1 MRAGIVALLI
11 AASVVILPA
20 QRGPRTTTLIECAA
34 PLGSGTKT
42 RRPFCDVLIGTRP
55 GESVAMQI
63 PAHVGSAT
71 LQFDLHNR
79 FAVPAIAV
87 PSPLTF
93 ARHEAVVAIIRPN
106 GAVLG
111 RAAVAREFRSIT
123 DLFDQI
129 AGGGRTGGVKT
140 VAPGAVEAVRL
151 TIPAGVPTIGIVGQR
166 LRVMTRASDEVF
178 DTPGRPVAIVSNVR
192 IDYRPAP

>member
-1 MRAGIVALLI
+1 
-11 AASVVILPA
+11 
-20 QRGPRTTTLIECAA
+20 
-34 PLGSGTKT
+34 
-42 RRPFCDVLIGTRP
+42 VLIGTRP
-55 GESVAMQI
+55 ADSVAMQI
-63 PAHVGSAT
+63 PAHTGTAT

-79 FAVPAIAV
+79 FSVPAIAI

-93 ARHEAVVAIIRPN
+93 ARHEAVVTVIRAN
-106 GAVLG
+106 GTVIG

-129 AGGGRTGGVKT
+129 GGGGRAGGVKA
-140 VAPGAVEAVRL
+140 VAPGAVEAVRI
-151 TIPAGVPTIGIVGQR
+151 TIPAGIPTIGIVGER

-192 IDYRPAP
+192 IEYRPTP

>member
-1 MRAGIVALLI
+1 MIGVLI
-11 AASVVILPA
+11 AASVAILPA
-20 QRGPRTTTLIECAA
+20 QRGPRTTTVVECAA

-55 GESVAMQI
+55 ADSVAMQI
-63 PAHVGSAT
+63 PAHAGAAT

-79 FAVPAIAV
+79 FSVPAIAV

-93 ARHEAVVAIIRPN
+93 ARHEAVVAVIRPN
-106 GAVLG
+106 GAVIG

-129 AGGGRTGGVKT
+129 AGGGRTGGVKS

-151 TIPAGVPTIGIVGQR
+151 TIPAGVPTIGIVGLR
-166 LRVMTRASDEVF
+166 LRVMTRASDETF
-178 DTPGRPVAIVSNVR
+178 DTPGRPVAIISNVR
-192 IDYRPAP
+192 VDYRPAP